1 MAMSENNIDECQSKQ
16 KEGALM
22 GNAKLL
28 SFRIANYR
36 SFYTPQSFNFS
47 DGDGRPR
54 PLTVIYGPNS
64 SGKSNSAY
72 ALQDFRACIVNSA
85 SANWRLPYIPF
96 MLRQGATGKP
106 TEFEAVF
113 TFEGRRYSYSFAFV
127 SERVIE
133 ETLRA
138 ESPKTGRMNLVFHR
152 GDRGVDSKSAS
163 KNGFGKTLQER
174 TRPETL
180 LVTKAHEDNN
190 PFSAAVF
197 SLVESTPIML
207 DRGPDRTPQFVDM
220 LKGNEDLRGKILKLL
235 RDCDFTIRD
244 IAIGETRFSED
255 DLSAIPLPAEIRQAL
270 AAKGGTTFSTLHA
283 VRDDELSIV
292 GMGAMDFWSL
302 ESNGTRKFFEMAVP
316 IVDALDNGYTLYLD
330 EYGSYLHPSLAKA
343 LVALFKSAEN
353 KRGAC
358 LIVNTQDTSLMGDV
372 AERDDILLVDKNMAE
387 ESRVSSL
394 KDRGA
399 RTTEPLED
407 RYLRGLYGSV
417 PRVRTR

>member
-1 MAMSENNIDECQSKQ
+1 
-16 KEGALM
+16 
-22 GNAKLL
+22 
-28 SFRIANYR
+28 
-36 SFYTPQSFNFS
+36 
-47 DGDGRPR
+47 
-54 PLTVIYGPNS
+54 
-64 SGKSNSAY
+64 
-72 ALQDFRACIVNSA
+72 
-85 SANWRLPYIPF
+85 
-96 MLRQGATGKP
+96 
-106 TEFEAVF
+106 
-113 TFEGRRYSYSFAFV
+113 
-127 SERVIE
+127 
-133 ETLRA
+133 
-138 ESPKTGRMNLVFHR
+138 MNLVFHR

>member
-1 MAMSENNIDECQSKQ
+1 MSENNIYECQSKQ

-133 ETLRA
+133 
-138 ESPKTGRMNLVFHR
+138 
-152 GDRGVDSKSAS
+152 
-163 KNGFGKTLQER
+163 
-174 TRPETL
+174 
-180 LVTKAHEDNN
+180 
-190 PFSAAVF
+190 
-197 SLVESTPIML
+197 
-207 DRGPDRTPQFVDM
+207 
-220 LKGNEDLRGKILKLL
+220 
-235 RDCDFTIRD
+235 
-244 IAIGETRFSED
+244 
-255 DLSAIPLPAEIRQAL
+255 
-270 AAKGGTTFSTLHA
+270 
-283 VRDDELSIV
+283 
-292 GMGAMDFWSL
+292 
-302 ESNGTRKFFEMAVP
+302 
-316 IVDALDNGYTLYLD
+316 
-330 EYGSYLHPSLAKA
+330 
-343 LVALFKSAEN
+343 
-353 KRGAC
+353 
-358 LIVNTQDTSLMGDV
+358 
-372 AERDDILLVDKNMAE
+372 
-387 ESRVSSL
+387 
-394 KDRGA
+394 
-399 RTTEPLED
+399 
-407 RYLRGLYGSV
+407 
-417 PRVRTR
+417 